1 MNIQEYFK
9 NNMTAEKCYAVV
21 KTKDKEIPVYIFEY
35 NGYCLDFP
43 VLIIEKVKV
52 DDNGEIMEE
61 LLERYEGDRRM
72 IEEEFI
78 KPMIVDGY
86 YYELESPQTTGS
98 ALPNEADEIIM
109 MSEPEML
116 RYLLAK

>member
-21 KTKDKEIPVYIFEY
+21 KTKDSEIPVYIFEY
-35 NGYCLDFP
+35 NGYYLDFP
-43 VLIIEKVKV
+43 VLIAEKIKV
-52 DDNGEIMEE
+52 DDNGKIIEE
-61 LLERYEGDRRM
+61 LLERYEDDRRM

-98 ALPNEADEIIM
+98 ALPIEADEIIM